1 MKVSINWL
9 NKFVDVSDLDPKEM
23 AEKLTMCGLEV
34 EAIEEKNSLSNVVVG
49 KVTKCGKHPDA
60 DKLSL
65 TEVFDGTE
73 TYQVVCGA
81 PNVAEGQTVVFAKVG
96 AVLPGDFKIK
106 KAKIRGLESLG
117 MICAEDEIG
126 ISESHDG
133 IMILDDSLELGTPID
148 DILGLPDT
156 VLEIGITPNRADCL
170 SIIGYAR
177 EIAALYNRPLK
188 TNDFQINE
196 TDDAASNYGGV
207 EIKNKEACPT
217 YLGRVIKDVT
227 IKPSPLWM
235 QNRLRAIGVRPISN
249 VVDITNYVLFEYGQP
264 LHTFDLKEI
273 EGKIIIRNASDGEKL
288 LTLDEKERTFSPE
301 MLLITDE
308 KKSLA
313 VAGVMG
319 GEHSGI
325 NDDTKDV
332 FLECAY
338 FEPKQTRMTAR
349 KLGMQ
354 TDASYRYERGIDPVN
369 TKEMCEYAAYLLQE
383 LCGGKVCKGVLG
395 EANDPAEITFTVNAD
410 WINSYLGTDVS
421 LEQMKTILSGL
432 NLQPEV
438 SGRDITVTAPPYRI
452 DINTRQDIAEEI
464 ARMYGYNNIPTTLPK
479 ISADSMPMQPIL
491 QMRKDIAQKLKTL
504 GFNEAINYSFM
515 KSDFLKQFDDE
526 SKFVK
531 LLNPISEDMN
541 TMRTLV
547 FPGLLATIRYNL
559 NNGFKQARFFEFAS
573 SFVEVG
579 EKLPEQNLKLSVATA
594 GEFWPMSWGAPASSE
609 PFFILKG
616 VLENI
621 LSQYKVSASF
631 VKSDKAFLHPGKS
644 ADIIINGVNAG
655 FIGELH
661 PANADESEIRESV
674 TLFEIDML
682 IFKENAKFTF
692 KHENFSKFPSVYK
705 DISVVVDTSTPT
717 EKLIECIKGTSPI
730 AESVSL
736 FDVYSGKGVEEGK
749 VSKTF
754 RVLFTAEDRTLTDDE
769 TNGILQKMIE
779 KLADEYR
786 AVLR

>member
-1 MKVSINWL
+1 MKVSIKWL
-9 NKFVDVSDLDPKEM
+9 NDFVDVSDLNPNDI

-34 EAIEEKNSLSNVVVG
+34 DAIEQKPALDNVVIA
-49 KVTKCGKHPDA
+49 KVVKCGKHPDA

-65 TEVFDGTE
+65 TEVFDGTD

-106 KAKIRGLESLG
+106 AAKIRGMESLG

-126 ISESHDG
+126 LSDDHGG
-133 IMILDDSLELGTPID
+133 IMIMDSSLALGTPVNEIF
-148 DILGLPDT
+148 GLPDT

-188 TNDFQINE
+188 KKEFTLNE

-207 EIKNKEACPT
+207 EIKNKEACPS
-217 YLGRVIKDVT
+217 YLGRVIKGVT

-235 QNRLRAIGVRPISN
+235 QNRLRAIGVRPINN

-273 EGKIIIRNASDGEKL
+273 DGKIIVRNASEGEKL
-288 LTLDEKERTFSPE
+288 LTLDEKERTFTDS

-313 VAGVMG
+313 VAGIMG

-325 NDDTKDV
+325 SDDTTDV

-338 FEPKQTRMTAR
+338 FEPRQTRLTAR

-369 TKEMCEYAAYLLQE
+369 TQTMVEYAAYLLQE

-395 EANDPAEITFTVNAD
+395 EYNAPKTISFKVNAG
-410 WINSYLGTDVS
+410 WINNYLGTDVS
-421 LEQMKTILSGL
+421 IAQMETILSGL
-432 NLQPEV
+432 NLNPV
-438 SGRDITVTAPPYRI
+438 ISGTDITVTAPPYRV
-452 DINTRQDIAEEI
+452 DIKTRQDIAEEI

-479 ISADSMPMQPIL
+479 IDADSMPMHPL
-491 QMRKDIAQKLKTL
+491 LETRKVLAQKLKTL

-515 KSDFLKQFDDE
+515 KADFLKLFDDE

-531 LLNPISEDMN
+531 LINPISEDMN
-541 TMRTLV
+541 TMRTQV

-559 NNGFKQARFFEFAS
+559 NNGFKQCRFFEFAS
-573 SFVEVG
+573 NFVEVG
-579 EKLPEQNLKLSVATA
+579 DKLPEQRMKLAVATA
-594 GEFWPMSWGAPASSE
+594 GEFWPMSWGAPRGGE
-609 PFFILKG
+609 PFFMLKG
-616 VLENI
+616 VLEN
-621 LSQYKVSASF
+621 LLAQYKIEAKF

-644 ADIIINGVNAG
+644 ADVIVYGENIG

-661 PANADESEIRESV
+661 PSTAEAAEIRESV
-674 TLFEIDML
+674 MLFEIDML
-682 IFKENAKFTF
+682 SFVDKAKFTF
-692 KHENFSKFPSVYK
+692 KHQTFSKFPSVYK
-705 DISVVVDTSTPT
+705 DISVVVDSSTPT
-717 EKLIECIKGTSPI
+717 EKMEECIKQTNKL
-730 AESVSL
+730 AEDVFL
-736 FDVYSGKGVEEGK
+736 FDVYSGKGIEEGK
-749 VSKTF
+749 VSRTF
-754 RVLFTAEDRTLTDDE
+754 RVLFTAADRTLTDEE
-769 TNGILQKMIE
+769 TNEATAKMIE
-779 KLADEYR
+779 NLAKDFG
-786 AVLR
+786 ALLR

>member
-1 MKVSINWL
+1 MKVSLNWL
-9 NKFVDVSDLDPKEM
+9 NKFVDVSDLDPKEI

-34 EAIEEKNSLSNVVVG
+34 DAIEEMKALDNVVVA
-49 KVTKCGKHPDA
+49 KVVECGKHPDA

-65 TEVFDGTE
+65 TKVFDGEE
-73 TYQVVCGA
+73 TWQVVCGA
-81 PNVAEGQTVVFAKVG
+81 PNVSAGQTVVFAKVG
-96 AVLPGDFKIK
+96 AVLPGNFKIK
-106 KAKIRGLESLG
+106 KAKIRGLESFG

-126 ISESHDG
+126 LSEDHAG
-133 IMILDDSLELGTPID
+133 IMILDDSLEAGMPVNELF
-148 DILGLPDT
+148 GLPDT

-177 EIAALYNRPLK
+177 EIAALYGRELK
-188 TNDFQINE
+188 KNEFTINE
-196 TDDAASNYGGV
+196 IDDAVENYGGV

-235 QNRLRAIGVRPISN
+235 QNRLRAVGVRPISN

-273 EGKIIIRNASDGEKL
+273 DGKIIVRNAENGEKL
-288 LTLDEKERTFSPE
+288 LTLDEKEREFNDS

-325 NDDTKDV
+325 SDDTSDV

-395 EANDPAEITFTVNAD
+395 EYNEPAKLTFTVNAD
-410 WINSYLGTDVS
+410 WINNYLGTEVS
-421 LEQMKTILSGL
+421 LEQMVEILTGL
-432 NLQPEV
+432 ALQPEV
-438 SGRDITVTAPPYRI
+438 NGRDITVTAPSYRV

-479 ISADSMPMQPIL
+479 IDADSMPMSPVL
-491 QMRKDIAQKLKTL
+491 ATRKVLAQKLKTL

-515 KSDFLKQFDDE
+515 KDEFLKLFDDE

-531 LLNPISEDMN
+531 LINPISEDMN
-541 TMRTLV
+541 TMRTQV
-547 FPGLLATIRYNL
+547 FPGVLATIRYNL

-573 SFVEVG
+573 NFVNVG
-579 EKLPEQNLKLSVATA
+579 EKLPEQKMKLAAAVA
-594 GEFWPMSWGAPASSE
+594 GEYWDNSWAAPKAVE
-609 PFFILKG
+609 PFYMMKG
-616 VLENI
+616 VLEN
-621 LSQYKVSASF
+621 LLAQYKIEAKF
-631 VKSDKAFLHPGKS
+631 VKSDRHFLHPGKS
-644 ADIIINGVNAG
+644 AEVMINGKPIG

-661 PANADESEIRESV
+661 PSTAEAADIRERV
-674 TLFEIDML
+674 TLFEIDMQDFVDAATF
-682 IFKENAKFTF
+682 IFKFES
-692 KHENFSKFPSVYK
+692 FSKFPSVYK
-705 DISVVVDTSTPT
+705 DISVVVDVATPT
-717 EKLIECIKGTSPI
+717 EKLIDCILATSPI
-730 AESVSL
+730 AEEAFL
-736 FDVYSGKGVEEGK
+736 FDVYSGTGIEEGK
-749 VSKTF
+749 VSRTF
-754 RVLFTAEDRTLTDDE
+754 RVLFTAEDRTLTDEE

-779 KLADEYR
+779 NMKSEYG
-786 AVLR
+786 AQLR

>member
-1 MKVSINWL
+1 MKVSLNWL
-9 NKFVDVSDLDPKEM
+9 NKFVEISDLDPKEI

-34 EAIEEKNSLSNVVVG
+34 DAVEELKALDNVVVA
-49 KVTKCGKHPDA
+49 KVVECGKHPDA

-65 TEVFDGTE
+65 TKVFDGEE
-73 TYQVVCGA
+73 TWQVVCGA
-81 PNVAEGQTVVFAKVG
+81 PNVAAGQTVVFAKVG
-96 AVLPGDFKIK
+96 AVLPGNFKIK
-106 KAKIRGLESLG
+106 KAKIRGMESFG

-126 ISESHDG
+126 LSEDHGG
-133 IMILDDSLELGTPID
+133 IMVLDDSLEAGTPVNE
-148 DILGLPDT
+148 LFGLPDT

-177 EIAALYNRPLK
+177 EVAALYGRELK
-188 TNDFQINE
+188 KNEYTINE
-196 TDDAASNYGGV
+196 TDDAVENYGGV
-207 EIKNKEACPT
+207 EIKNKTACPT

-235 QNRLRAIGVRPISN
+235 QNRLRAVGVRPISN

-273 EGKIIIRNASDGEKL
+273 DGKIIVRNAENGEKL
-288 LTLDEKERTFSPE
+288 LTLDEKEREFNDS

-325 NDDTKDV
+325 SDDTKDV

-395 EANDPAEITFTVNAD
+395 EYSEPEKITFTVNAD

-421 LEQMKTILSGL
+421 LEQILEILGGL
-432 NLQPEV
+432 ALQPAV
-438 SGRDITVTAPPYRI
+438 SGRDITVTAPSYRV

-479 ISADSMPMQPIL
+479 IDADSMPMHPL
-491 QMRKDIAQKLKTL
+491 LATRKVMAQKLKTL
-504 GFNEAINYSFM
+504 GFNEAVNYSFM
-515 KSDFLKQFDDE
+515 KDEFLKLFDDE

-531 LLNPISEDMN
+531 LINPISEDMN
-541 TMRTLV
+541 TLRPQV
-547 FPGLLATIRYNL
+547 FPGVLATIRYNL

-573 SFVEVG
+573 SFVKSDD
-579 EKLPEQNLKLSVATA
+579 KLPEQRMKLACASA
-594 GEFWPMSWGAPASSE
+594 GEFWPMGWAAPKGTE
-609 PFFILKG
+609 PFYMMKG
-616 VLENI
+616 VLEN
-621 LSQYKVSASF
+621 LLDQYKIQASF
-631 VKSDKAFLHPGKS
+631 VKSERAFLHPGKS
-644 ADIIINGVNAG
+644 AEVMVNGKSIG

-661 PANADESEIRESV
+661 PSKAEEADIRERV
-674 TLFEIDML
+674 TLFEIDM
-682 IFKENAKFTF
+682 ENFVDAAAFTYKFAS
-692 KHENFSKFPSVYK
+692 FSKFPSVYK
-705 DISVVVDTSTPT
+705 DISVVVDIATPT
-717 EKLIECIKGTSPI
+717 EKLIECIKATSPI
-730 AESVSL
+730 AEDALL
-736 FDVYSGKGVEEGK
+736 FDVYTGTGIEAGKA
-749 VSKTF
+749 SRTF
-754 RVLFTAEDRTLTDDE
+754 RVLFTAEDRTLTDEE

-779 KLADEYR
+779 NMTKEYG
-786 AVLR
+786 AQLR

>member
-9 NKFVDVSDLDPKEM
+9 NKFVDVSDLDPKDI

-34 EAIEEKNSLSNVVVG
+34 DAIEEKGSLNNVVVA
-49 KVTKCGKHPDA
+49 KVMKCDKHPDA

-106 KAKIRGLESLG
+106 AAKIRGLESLG

-126 ISESHDG
+126 ISDDHDG
-133 IMILDDSLELGTPID
+133 IMILDSSLELGTPID
-148 DILGLPDT
+148 EILGLPDT

-177 EIAALYNRPLK
+177 EIAALYDRPMK
-188 TNDFQINE
+188 TNEYTINE
-196 TDDAASNYGGV
+196 TDDAVTNYGGV

-273 EGKIIIRNASDGEKL
+273 DGKIIVRNASEGEKL
-288 LTLDEKERTFSPE
+288 LTLDEKERTFDSS

-325 NDDTKDV
+325 SDDTKDV

-369 TKEMCEYAAYLLQE
+369 TKEMVEYASYLLQE

-395 EANDPAEITFTVNAD
+395 EYNEPEVKTVKVNAG
-410 WINSYLGTDVS
+410 WLNGYLGTDIS
-421 LEQMKTILSGL
+421 IDQMDQILSGL
-432 NLQPEV
+432 NMNPIV
-438 SGRDITVTAPPYRI
+438 TGTDITITAPSYRI
-452 DINTRQDIAEEI
+452 DMSTRQDVAEEI
-464 ARMYGYNNIPTTLPK
+464 ARMYGYDNIPTTLPK
-479 ISADSMPMQPIL
+479 IDADSMPMQPIL

-515 KSDFLKQFDDE
+515 KADFLKLFDDE
-526 SKFVK
+526 KKFVK
-531 LLNPISEDMN
+531 LMNPISEDMD
-541 TMRTLV
+541 TMRTQV
-547 FPGLLATIRYNL
+547 FPGLLSTIKYNL
-559 NNGFKQARFFEFAS
+559 NNGFKQVRFFEFAS
-573 SFVEVG
+573 NFVEVG
-579 EKLPEQNLKLSVATA
+579 EKLPEQRMKLSACTA

-621 LSQYKVSASF
+621 LSQYKVTATF

-644 ADIIINGVNAG
+644 ADVIINGENVG

-661 PANADESEIRESV
+661 PASADAAEIRESV
-674 TLFEIDML
+674 TMFEIDML
-682 IFKENAKFTF
+682 TFKENAKFTY
-692 KHENFSKFPSVYK
+692 KYENFSKFPSVYK
-705 DISVVVDTSTPT
+705 DISVVVAKTTPT
-717 EKLIECIKGTSPI
+717 EKMEECIKATSKL
-730 AESVSL
+730 AEDVFL
-736 FDVYSGKGVEEGK
+736 FDVYEGKGIEEGQ
-749 VSKTF
+749 VSRTF
-754 RVLFTAEDRTLTDDE
+754 RVLFTASDRTLTDEE
-769 TNGILQKMIE
+769 TNSTLTDMIANLE
-779 KLADEYR
+779 KDFG

>member
-1 MKVSINWL
+1 MKVSLNWL
-9 NKFVDVSDLDPKEM
+9 NDFVDISDLEAADL

-34 EAIEEKNSLSNVVVG
+34 DAVEELKALDNVVVG
-49 KVTKCGKHPDA
+49 KVTECGKHPDA

-65 TEVFDGTE
+65 CKVFDGEE
-73 TYQVVCGA
+73 TWQVVCGA
-81 PNVAEGQTVVFAKVG
+81 PNVAAGQTVVFAKVG
-96 AVLPGDFKIK
+96 AVLPGNFKIK
-106 KAKIRGLESLG
+106 KAKIRGTESFG

-126 ISESHDG
+126 LSEDHGG
-133 IMILDDSLELGTPID
+133 IMILSDELEAGMPVNELF
-148 DILGLPDT
+148 GLPDT

-188 TNDFQINE
+188 KKEFKINE
-196 TDDAASNYGGV
+196 TDDEASNYGGV

-235 QNRLRAIGVRPISN
+235 QNRLRALGVRPISN

-264 LHTFDLKEI
+264 LHTFDLREI
-273 EGKIIIRNASDGEKL
+273 DGRIIIRNAADGEKL
-288 LTLDEKERTFSPE
+288 LTLDEKERTFDSS

-308 KKSLA
+308 KKSIA

-325 NDDTKDV
+325 HDDTSDV

-338 FEPKQTRMTAR
+338 FEPKQTRLTAR

-395 EANDPAEITFTVNAD
+395 EVNDPAEISFTVNTD

-421 LEQMKTILSGL
+421 PEQMVSILSGL
-432 NLQPEV
+432 NLKPV
-438 SGRDITVTAPPYRI
+438 VDGKDITVTAPSYRV
-452 DINTRQDIAEEI
+452 DISTRQDIAEEI

-479 ISADSMPMQPIL
+479 IDADSMPMQPIL
-491 QMRKDIAQKLKTL
+491 ATRRFLAQKLKTL

-515 KSDFLKQFDDE
+515 KSDFLKLFDDE

-541 TMRTLV
+541 TMRTQV
-547 FPGLLATIRYNL
+547 FPGLLSTIKYNL
-559 NNGFKQARFFEFAS
+559 NNGIKQVRLFEFAS
-573 SFVEVG
+573 NFVNTG
-579 EKLPEQNLKLSVATA
+579 EKLPEQRMKLAAAAA
-594 GEFWPMSWGAPASSE
+594 GQFWPMSWAAPKTAE

-616 VLENI
+616 VLEN
-621 LSQYKVSASF
+621 LFSQYKIEAVYK
-631 VKSDKAFLHPGKS
+631 KSDKDFLHPGKS
-644 ADIIINGVNAG
+644 ADVYVGEEYIG

-661 PANADESEIRESV
+661 PSTAEAADIKESV
-674 TLFEIDML
+674 MVFEIDM
-682 IFKENAKFTF
+682 IKFTDSAAFTF
-692 KHENFSKFPSVYK
+692 KFESFSKFPSVYK
-705 DISVVVDTSTPT
+705 DISVMVNTDTPT
-717 EKLIECIKGTSPI
+717 EKLIECIKETSPI
-730 AESVSL
+730 AEGVTL

-754 RVLFTAEDRTLTDDE
+754 RVLFTGEDRTLTDEE
-769 TNGILQKMIE
+769 TNGILQKMIQNLNT
-779 KLADEYR
+779 KYG

>member
-1 MKVSINWL
+1 MKVSLNWL
-9 NKFVDVSDLDPKEM
+9 NKFVEVSDLDPNDI

-34 EAIEEKNSLSNVVVG
+34 DAVEHLNALDNVVVA
-49 KVTKCGKHPDA
+49 KVVECGKHPDA

-65 TEVFDGTE
+65 TKVFDGTE

-126 ISESHDG
+126 LSEDHAG
-133 IMILDDSLELGTPID
+133 IMILDDGLELGTPVNE
-148 DILGLPDT
+148 LFGLPDT

-177 EIAALYNRPLK
+177 EIAALYNREMK
-188 TNDFQINE
+188 TNEYIINE
-196 TDDAASNYGGV
+196 TDDAASNYGDV
-207 EIKNKEACPT
+207 EIKNKDACPT

-227 IKPSPLWM
+227 IKPSPFWM
-235 QNRLRAIGVRPISN
+235 QNRLRAVGVRPISN

-273 EGKIIIRNASDGEKL
+273 DGKIIVRNAENGEKL
-288 LTLDEKERTFSPE
+288 LTLDEKEREFNDS

-325 NDDTKDV
+325 SDDTKDV

-395 EANDPAEITFTVNAD
+395 ECNDPEMLTFSVNAD

-421 LEQMKTILSGL
+421 IEQMEQILAGL
-432 NLQPEV
+432 SMKPVVN
-438 SGRDITVTAPPYRI
+438 GRDITITAPSYRV
-452 DINTRQDIAEEI
+452 DIKTRQDIAEEI
-464 ARMYGYNNIPTTLPK
+464 ARMFGYNNIPTTLPK
-479 ISADSMPMQPIL
+479 IDADSMPMQPL
-491 QMRKDIAQKLKTL
+491 LATRRFLAQKLKTL

-515 KSDFLKQFDDE
+515 KADFLKLFDSED
-526 SKFVK
+526 KFVK
-531 LLNPISEDMN
+531 LINPISEDMN
-541 TMRTLV
+541 TMRTHV
-547 FPGLLATIRYNL
+547 FPGLLSTIRYNL
-559 NNGFKQARFFEFAS
+559 NSGLKQARFFEFAS
-573 SFVEVG
+573 SFVKTG
-579 EKLPEQNLKLSVATA
+579 EKLPEQRMKLAVASA
-594 GEFWPMSWGAPASSE
+594 GEFWPMSWAAPKGTE
-609 PFFILKG
+609 PFYVIKG
-616 VLENI
+616 VLENL
-621 LSQYKVSASF
+621 LSQYKLQATF
-631 VKSDKAFLHPGKS
+631 VKSDRHFLHPGKS
-644 ADIIINGVNAG
+644 AEVMIGGKSIG

-661 PANADESEIRESV
+661 PTSAEAAEIRERV
-674 TLFEIDML
+674 TLFEIDMQD
-682 IFKENAKFTF
+682 FVDNAAFTF
-692 KHENFSKFPSVYK
+692 KFESFSKFPSVYK
-705 DISVVVDTSTPT
+705 DISVVVDLTTPT
-717 EKLIECIKGTSPI
+717 EKLLECIKSTSPL
-730 AESVSL
+730 AEDVSL
-736 FDVYSGKGVEEGK
+736 FDVYMGKGIEDGK
-749 VSKTF
+749 VSRTF
-754 RVLFTAEDRTLTDDE
+754 RVLFTAGDRTLTDEE
-769 TNGILQKMIE
+769 TNGILQQMID
-779 KLADEYR
+779 KLTAEYG
-786 AVLR
+786 AQLR